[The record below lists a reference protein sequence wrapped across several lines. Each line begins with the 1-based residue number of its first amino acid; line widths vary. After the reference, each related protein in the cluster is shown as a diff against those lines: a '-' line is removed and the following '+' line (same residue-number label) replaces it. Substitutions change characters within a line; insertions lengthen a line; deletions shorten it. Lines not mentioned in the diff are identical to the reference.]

1 MTYATTF
8 RLARWLA
15 IAALV
20 PNAVFAQDSARI
32 SRLESEIQQLR
43 SQIDEQ
49 NRRLQRLEA
58 ELYQR
63 SGTPP
68 VPAQARKPDLAPQ
81 GAALAST
88 KPQPWH
94 KPAAW
99 ERVEKGMTVEQVT
112 AILGEPSA
120 VESFDAFKTLFYR
133 GAVNGHVNFRDD
145 RVVAVS
151 KPSF

>member
-1 MTYATTF
+1 MNPAGA
-8 RLARWLA
+8 RQIARWLA

-20 PNAVFAQDSARI
+20 PAVAGADESARI
-32 SRLESEIQQLR
+32 SRLETEIQQLR

-49 NRRLQRLEA
+49 NRRIQRLEA
-58 ELYQR
+58 ELDR
-63 SGTPP
+63 RAGTPA
-68 VPAQARKPDLAPQ
+68 VSTQSRKPALAPQ

-94 KPAAW
+94 QPAAW

-112 AILGEPSA
+112 KILGEPSA
-120 VESFDAFKTLFYR
+120 VESIDAFKTLFYR
-133 GAVNGHVNFRDD
+133 GAVSGHVNFRDD